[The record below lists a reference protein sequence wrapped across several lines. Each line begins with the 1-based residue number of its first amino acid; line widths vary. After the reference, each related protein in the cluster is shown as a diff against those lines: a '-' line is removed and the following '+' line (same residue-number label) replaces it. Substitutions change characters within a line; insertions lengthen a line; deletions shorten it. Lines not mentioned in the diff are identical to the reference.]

1 MLRIIIADDHQVIRE
16 GVKRIINNEID
27 LEIIAE
33 VETGEAL
40 LNEIRSDKFD
50 IVILDVGLPGR
61 SGIEIL
67 EDLRKFEQKLPVL
80 IFTMQPEER
89 IAIRAIK
96 AGANAFISKEAPAEE
111 LLKAIRTISTGKKYI
126 TPSIAEKLA
135 ETISDNF
142 NQTPHNKLSNREFEV
157 MCLIA
162 RGKSIKDIAEAKSI
176 SVNTVNTYRTRILAK
191 MDFNNNME
199 LAYYVIKNKLIA

>member
-40 LNEIRSDKFD
+40 LNKISSDKFD

-67 EDLRKFEQKLPVL
+67 EYLRKFEPKLPVL

-135 ETISDNF
+135 ETISDDF
-142 NQTPHNKLSNREFEV
+142 NQTPHQKLSNREFEV

>member
-1 MLRIIIADDHQVIRE
+1 MIKIIIADDHQVIRE

-27 LEIIAE
+27 LKIIAE

-40 LNEIRSDKFD
+40 LNKISSDKFD

-67 EDLRKFEQKLPVL
+67 EDLRKFEPKLPVL
-80 IFTMQPEER
+80 IFSMQPEER

-135 ETISDNF
+135 ETLSDNF
-142 NQTPHNKLSNREFEV
+142 NQTPHNRLSNREFEV

-162 RGKSIKDIAEAKSI
+162 RGKSIKDIAESKSI

>member
-67 EDLRKFEQKLPVL
+67 EYLRKFEPKLPVL

-135 ETISDNF
+135 ETISDDF
-142 NQTPHNKLSNREFEV
+142 NQTPHQKLSNREFEV